1 MEMVFLRGLL
11 QGDTSDTSI
20 KFISILL
27 LCRLVSLTQ
36 LLGKRQ
42 PAAFFS
48 LLVLPGISLG
58 K

>member
-1 MEMVFLRGLL
+1 MEMMFLHGLL

-20 KFISILL
+20 EFITILL

-36 LLGKRQ
+36 LLAKRQ
-42 PAAFFS
+42 PAAFFA
-48 LLVLPGISLG
+48 LLVLHGVSLG